1 MTFFS
6 SASRLALSMAIAC
19 SVVAAVG
26 ISCGGAEAT
35 SVGAAPGDTVA
46 IPASRT
52 VAFVGANVLAMRTSA
67 IDARQTV
74 IVQDGRIAMMGPEAS
89 TAVPGGAYVV
99 DAHGAYLMPGLVDMH
114 VHNAI
119 RDAALY
125 VPAGITTVRN
135 MWGFPGLLEYARRV
149 QTERLR
155 VPTIVAVSPGVDGH
169 PASWPYTRFVE
180 NPAFA
185 RDSIRTV
192 LGEGWSAIKIYDH
205 LPAATYD
212 SVIAV
217 AHAAGIRVIGHVPF
231 AIPVARALAAG
242 QDEIEHLS
250 GYQQAVMTRAGPPW
264 SPMDETRIPDLVA
277 RTVSARAWNCPTL
290 AIISELSRQSAP
302 ASRDDVV
309 RNRRRFVKALFD
321 GGARLLIGSDS
332 GIDVVPAGA
341 TIHTELAEFVAAGIS
356 PYETLRIA
364 TRGAAEALGVLAD
377 VGTIEPGRRAD
388 LLLVDRNPFADIANV
403 TAMRGVMLRG
413 EWIPRAVLGR

>member
-1 MTFFS
+1 
-6 SASRLALSMAIAC
+6 MATS
-19 SVVAAVG
+19 SVVSHAVLPAAVACAVIAAVG
-26 ISCGGAEAT
+26 IACGGAEAT
-35 SVGAAPGDTVA
+35 SIRTAPGDTVA

-52 VAFVGANVLAMRTSA
+52 VAFVGANVITMRTSA

-74 IVQDGRIAMMGPEAS
+74 IVQGGRIAAIGPEAS
-89 TAVPGGAYVV
+89 TAVPEGASVV

-125 VPAGITTVRN
+125 VPAGITMVRN

-149 QTERLR
+149 QTEQLR

-217 AHAAGIRVIGHVPF
+217 AHAVGIRVIGHVPF
-231 AIPVARALAAG
+231 EIPVAHALAAG
-242 QDEIEHLS
+242 QDEIEHLT
-250 GYQQAVMTRAGPPW
+250 GYLQAVTTRAGPPW
-264 SPMDETRIPDLVA
+264 SSMDPARIPDLVA
-277 RTVSARAWNCPTL
+277 RTVSAGARNCPTL
-290 AIISELSRQSAP
+290 AIISELSRQAAP
-302 ASRDDVV
+302 ASHDDVV

-321 GGARLLIGSDS
+321 GGARLLIGTDS
-332 GIDVVPAGA
+332 GIDVVPAGS
-341 TIHTELAEFVAAGIS
+341 TIHMELAEFVAAGIS

-403 TAMRGVMLRG
+403 KAMRGVMLRG
-413 EWIPRAVLGR
+413 EWIPRSVLGR